1 MEEKDTSDLRE
12 KLMAE
17 PNLEAYLKDTAD
29 AFIGGRIAEGL
40 SAFLVDRAI
49 SKLDLARRASMSE
62 IYVRQ
67 IFSGRRFPS
76 RDRLLCLCAALE
88 LTIEEIQQLLK
99 RASYAPLYPK
109 RKRDVIIEYGL
120 VHGMTLSEINDK
132 LYAENEKSLF

>member
-12 KLMAE
+12 ELMAE
-17 PNLEAYLKDTAD
+17 PNLEAYLKDNED
-29 AFIGGRIAEGL
+29 AFIGGSIAEDL
-40 SAFLVDRAI
+40 NAFLVDRAI

-76 RDRLLCLCAALE
+76 RDRLLE

-99 RASYAPLYPK
+99 QASYAPLYPK
-109 RKRDVIIEYGL
+109 RKRDAIIEYGI

-132 LYAENEKSLF
+132 LYAENERSLF